1 MAWQPSPYSYLLV
14 LVAAVAVVV
23 AFYGWRRRGTPGAVA
38 LVALMVSVFVWSA
51 GYAFEIAVV
60 GLPAKTFWAKV
71 EYFGIASVPL
81 AWLAFSLQYTRR
93 EGW

>member
-38 LVALMVSVFVWSA
+38 LVALMASVFVWSA
-51 GYAFEIAVV
+51 GYTFEIAVV
-60 GLPAKTFWAKV
+60 GLPVKTFWARV

-81 AWLAFSLQYTRR
+81 AWLAFSLHTPAAKA
-93 EGW
+93 G